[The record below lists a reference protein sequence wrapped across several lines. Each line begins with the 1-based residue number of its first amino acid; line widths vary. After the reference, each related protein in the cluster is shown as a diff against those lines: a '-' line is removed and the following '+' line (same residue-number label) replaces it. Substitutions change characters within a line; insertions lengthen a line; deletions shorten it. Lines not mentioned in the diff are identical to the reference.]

1 MSKPMYPITANC
13 NFESRGD
20 AAGQAIHNACKA
32 VESGRVT
39 SADLIEAMEF
49 LEETLT
55 DHADSG
61 STVSVELCAKAE
73 AAVVAAYNAVKE

>member
-13 NFESRGD
+13 NFESRDD
-20 AAGQAIHNACKA
+20 AEGKAIHAARKA
-32 VESGRVT
+32 VEAGRIKD
-39 SADLIEAMEF
+39 ANLIEAMDA

-61 STVSVELCAKAE
+61 SRESVELCAKAE
-73 AAVVAAYNAVKE
+73 ARVVAAYNAVKE